1 VKEVSQSTI
10 SQNTISQ
17 NEIQNE
23 IQPSYLITELKCLF
37 SLKLAGTSERT
48 ITLTA
53 INLREKSVR
62 AV

>member
-1 VKEVSQSTI
+1 M
-10 SQNTISQ
+10 
-17 NEIQNE
+17 
-23 IQPSYLITELKCLF
+23 KCLF
-37 SLKLAGTSERT
+37 SIKLAGAAKRI